1 MSPPRLV
8 VLSACET
15 GLYDTSNNPD
25 DFVGLPATFM
35 QLGAAGVIATL
46 WQVDDL
52 ATALLMAKVY
62 DLHLGER
69 LAPATA
75 LKRAQA
81 WLREATK
88 AELIAYGRAAAGK
101 AKLDPAKLA
110 NLEAQLK
117 SPTRS
122 AGTRFDPLW
131 NVLHKNAVQVAPTMR
146 DREFDAEILR
156 QH

>member
-1 MSPPRLV
+1 LLVDDGAALPQIGDSATEVAAVEEGVRVATEQKVGFRRPPGRDGPRLV

-62 DLHLGER
+62 ER
-69 LAPATA
+69 RSLRKPLSGRRAGHPRMLLASADKGDRMRISAAPA
-75 LKRAQA
+75 
-81 WLREATK
+81 
-88 AELIAYGRAAAGK
+88 Y
-101 AKLDPAKLA
+101 
-110 NLEAQLK
+110 
-117 SPTRS
+117 
-122 AGTRFDPLW
+122 
-131 NVLHKNAVQVAPTMR
+131 VAVWHARMTSCY
-146 DREFDAEILR
+146 
-156 QH
+156 